1 MNVCVS
7 KDITVTGFM
16 SQPTYRRLQCYE
28 TKQFFPQ
35 GTFVESSTIADSIDA
50 DSIDADSTPPEREPD
65 HSRCLALRR
74 IMRNYLDQQLQNS
87 HPNSH
92 GGVMHELTASG
103 FKARDDEGRSRR

>member
-7 KDITVTGFM
+7 KNITVAGFM
-16 SQPTYRRLQCYE
+16 GQPTYLRLQCYE

-50 DSIDADSTPPEREPD
+50 EAIPPERAPD

-74 IMRNYLDQQLQNS
+74 IMRAYLDQQLRNS
-87 HPNSH
+87 NPNSH
-92 GGVMHELTASG
+92 GGVIHELTASG
-103 FKARDDEGRSRR
+103 FKARDDAGRSR